1 MRKAYIKAGL
11 CISLALMLLCGCAG
25 STMSNA
31 VSSAS
36 KSAVATEPP
45 VEKVKVP
52 DISEAAESDGRNVLS
67 TMGLIPVVEEKN
79 SNDVEKGIVIETSP
93 AAGSEVEQNSKVKV
107 YVSSGPDRTE
117 STNSYGHWKYIGKA
131 EDDWEFANP
140 YIEDGKLYI
149 YCQVTFGTAQKWQ
162 DEYNNGYGGGYVSVN
177 DTFDKTVPLK
187 VRYDTQEW
195 NAGDTQT
202 FIIEIPLGDLGI
214 DKPTDIYCKLAM
226 GDRGSNVQYL
236 DVNFTMT
243 W

>member
-1 MRKAYIKAGL
+1 MRKIYIKSGL
-11 CISLALMLLCGCAG
+11 CFFLAITLLCGCAG
-25 STMSNA
+25 NATSNVA
-31 VSSAS
+31 SSETE
-36 KSAVATEPP
+36 SAVATEPP
-45 VEKVKVP
+45 IEKVKVP

-79 SNDVEKGIVIETSP
+79 SDNVEKGIVIMTEPS
-93 AAGSEVEQNSKVKV
+93 AGSEVEPNSKVKV
-107 YVSSGPDRTE
+107 YVSNGPAKIE
-117 STNSYGHWKYIGKA
+117 SKNSYGHWQYIGKA

-140 YIEDGKLYI
+140 YIENGNLYI
-149 YCQVTFGTAQKWQ
+149 YCQAVFGTAQKWQ

-187 VRYDTQEW
+187 VRYNVQEW

-202 FIIEIPLGDLGI
+202 FIIEIPLSDLGV

-226 GDRGSNVQYL
+226 GNKGNVQYL
-236 DVNFTMT
+236 EVNFTMT

>member
-1 MRKAYIKAGL
+1 MQKKYIKSIA
-11 CISLALMLLCGCAG
+11 CVSLAVTLLCSCAG
-25 STMSNA
+25 NNT
-31 VSSAS
+31 AS
-36 KSAVATEPP
+36 VANSEPENVVPTEVP
-45 VEKVKVP
+45 VEMVKVP

-67 TMGLIPVVEEKN
+67 TMGLIPVVEEKS
-79 SNDVEKGIVIETSP
+79 SNDVEKGIIIGTSP
-93 AAGSEVEQNSKVKV
+93 TAGSEVEPNSKVKV
-107 YVSSGPDRTE
+107 YVSSGPDRIE
-117 STNSYGHWKYIGKA
+117 STNSYGHWQYIGKA

-140 YIEDGKLYI
+140 YIEDGNLYI
-149 YCQVTFGTAQKWQ
+149 YCQAIFGTAQKWQ

-202 FIIEIPLGDLGI
+202 FIIEIPLSDLGI

-226 GDRGSNVQYL
+226 GDKSNVQYL
-236 DVNFTMT
+236 EVNFTMT